1 MDGNGGRLTGIQTL
15 LDCACETCGYVGKLV
30 SVEEK
35 GCFGVVLDSYKD
47 RRSGWGENM
56 RPLGIIM
63 KSCQDKEL
71 LKYV

>member
-1 MDGNGGRLTGIQTL
+1 MAGGWREFKHYLIAT
-15 LDCACETCGYVGKLV
+15 CETCGYMGKLV

-35 GCFGVVLDSYKD
+35 GCFEVVLDSYKD
-47 RRSGWGENM
+47 RRSGWVENM
-56 RPLGIIM
+56 RPLGIII